1 MYDFFQY
8 TDAQETNVKKK
19 NSLGHDVILQLTENL
34 PKHQNF
40 KVCFDEWFC
49 SLKLLRET
57 KSMEYLVTVF
67 I

>member
-1 MYDFFQY
+1 MISSN
-8 TDAQETNVKKK
+8 TPMPKKLMAKK
-19 NSLGHDVILQLTENL
+19 NSVGHDVILQLIENL
-34 PKHQNF
+34 PKHQNVN
-40 KVCFDEWFC
+40 VCFDEWFC